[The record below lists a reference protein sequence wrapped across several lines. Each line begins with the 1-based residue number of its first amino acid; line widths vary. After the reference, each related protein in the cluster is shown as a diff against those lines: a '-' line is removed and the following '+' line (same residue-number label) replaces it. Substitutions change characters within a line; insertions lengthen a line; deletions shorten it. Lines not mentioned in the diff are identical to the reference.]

1 MVAAREASL
10 RESTDGKEPS
20 FDARATQWGPRPLQ
34 VPSLIRRRNRSSG
47 QTSLGFL
54 ALLPWRARPLSKRES
69 TVKSVAWQ
77 GIAEV

>member
-1 MVAAREASL
+1 MEKNRRSM
-10 RESTDGKEPS
+10 
-20 FDARATQWGPRPLQ
+20 RAQPNRGQGLLQ

-47 QTSLGFL
+47 QTSFGFL
-54 ALLPWRARPLSKRES
+54 ALLPWRARLLSKCES